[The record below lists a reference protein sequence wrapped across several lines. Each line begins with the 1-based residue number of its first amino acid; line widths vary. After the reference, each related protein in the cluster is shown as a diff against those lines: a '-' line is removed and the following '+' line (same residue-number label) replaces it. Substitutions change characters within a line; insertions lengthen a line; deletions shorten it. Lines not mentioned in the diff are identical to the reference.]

1 MSVNVGVFVEISGLR
16 DDREQVGMT
25 ALLTEVVRAEGM
37 EHEVFVSMRGE
48 GAELAVRAD
57 SGEHKVIFSGFFRW
71 QPEFE
76 QRLTARAAQLVP
88 HARVRF
94 GWEYEDEF

>member
-25 ALLTEVVRAEGM
+25 TLLTEVVRAERLDD
-37 EHEVFVSMRGE
+37 EVFVSMRGE
-48 GAELAVRAD
+48 GDDLAVCAD
-57 SGEHKVIFSGFFRW
+57 SGDHKVIFAGFFRW
-71 QPEFE
+71 QADFE
-76 QRLTARAAQLVP
+76 RRLTARVTQLVP

-94 GWEYEDEF
+94 GWEHEDDF

>member
-16 DDREQVGMT
+16 DDREQAGMT
-25 ALLTEVVRAEGM
+25 TLLTEVVRAERLDD
-37 EHEVFVSMRGE
+37 EVFVSMRGV
-48 GAELAVRAD
+48 GDDLAVRAD
-57 SGEHKVIFSGFFRW
+57 SGDHKVIFAGFFRW
-71 QPEFE
+71 QEDFE
-76 QRLTARAAQLVP
+76 QRVTARATRLVP